1 MKNLP
6 DHLVED
12 GKPLVSVKKPHIL
25 FLFSDTGGGHRAAME
40 AIIEA
45 LHLEFGDAVTTEMV
59 DFLKDYA
66 PPPYN
71 RLPRFYPEMVKLP
84 ELWGMSYKIS
94 DGRPQARIVTSTF
107 WPIVRRAARRLVKEH
122 PADLLV
128 SVHPVANSFCLK
140 ALGKNRPP
148 FVTVVTDMVSTH
160 ALWFDQR
167 ADLILVPTR
176 MARDSALENHM
187 SPEKVRVAGQPIAER
202 YCRGR
207 CDKPSLRK
215 KFSWPVDKFTVLL
228 VGGGEGMGPIAE
240 TARAID
246 ESGLDLNLVI
256 VAGRNTKLKDY
267 LETLS
272 WENPTNI
279 YGFTQELPDFMRA
292 ADAIVTKAGPG
303 TIAEALAAGLPIIL
317 YAKLPGQEDG
327 NVTYV
332 ENRGVGVWAPEP
344 LKVVRTLTR
353 WVCRPAE
360 RAEVVK
366 NCRSAARP
374 DAARV
379 IARALGEKIGLLHSP
394 TLGTL

>member
-1 MKNLP
+1 MTNLP
-6 DHLVED
+6 DHFGKD
-12 GKPLVSVKKPHIL
+12 GQPPVSAKKPHIL

-45 LHLEFGDAVTTEMV
+45 LQLEFGHAVTTEMV

-94 DGRPQARIVTSTF
+94 DGRPQARLVTSTF

-128 SVHPVANSFCLK
+128 SVHPLATSFLLK

-160 ALWFDQR
+160 ALWFDKR
-167 ADLILVPTR
+167 ADLILVPTC
-176 MARDSALENHM
+176 MARESALENHM
-187 SPEKVRVAGQPIAER
+187 APKKVRVAGQPISER
-202 YCRGR
+202 HCQAD
-207 CDKPSLRK
+207 CDKPSMREKLG
-215 KFSWPVDKFTVLL
+215 WPVDKFTVLL
-228 VGGGEGMGPIAE
+228 VGGGDGMGPLAE

-246 ESGLDLNLVI
+246 ESGLDVNMVI
-256 VAGRNTKLKDY
+256 VAGRNTKLRDY

-272 WENPTNI
+272 WENPTYI
-279 YGFTQELPDFMRA
+279 YGFTHDMPDFLRA
-292 ADAIVTKAGPG
+292 SDAIVTKAGPG
-303 TIAEALAAGLPIIL
+303 TIAEALAASLPIIL

-332 ENRGVGVWAPEP
+332 ESRGVGVWAPDP

-360 RAEVVK
+360 RAQVAE

-379 IARALGEKIGLLHSP
+379 IARALGEKVGL
-394 TLGTL
+394 

>member
-1 MKNLP
+1 MTKR
-6 DHLVED
+6 
-12 GKPLVSVKKPHIL
+12 KPHIL
-25 FLFSDTGGGHRAAME
+25 FLFSDTGGGHRAAVDS
-40 AIIEA
+40 IIES
-45 LHLEFGDAVTTEMV
+45 LMLEYGDSVTTEMV

-71 RLPRFYPEMVKLP
+71 QLPRFYPEMVKAP
-84 ELWGMSYKIS
+84 ELWGAGFKIS
-94 DGRPQARIVTSTF
+94 DGRRQARIMTSTM

-128 SVHPVANSFCLK
+128 SVHPLANSFFLK
-140 ALGKNRPP
+140 ALGRSRPP

-176 MARDSALENHM
+176 MARERALLYDM
-187 SPEKVRVAGQPIAER
+187 SPNKVRVAGQPISER
-202 YCRGR
+202 HCAGM
-207 CDKPSLRK
+207 CDKTSLRENLG
-215 KFSWPVDKFTVLL
+215 WTVDKFTVLL
-228 VGGGEGMGPIAE
+228 VGGGDGMGPLAE
-240 TARAID
+240 TASAID

-256 VAGRNTKLKDY
+256 VTGRNTRLKDY

-272 WENPTNI
+272 WENPTYI
-279 YGFTQELPDFMRA
+279 YGFTRDMPDFMRA
-292 ADAIVTKAGPG
+292 SDAIVTKAGPG
-303 TIAEALAAGLPIIL
+303 TIAEALAASLPVIL

-332 ENRGVGVWAPEP
+332 EERGVGVWAPEP
-344 LKVVRTLTR
+344 LNVVRTLTR

-360 RAEVVK
+360 RAKVVE

-374 DAARV
+374 DASRI
-379 IARALGEKIGLLHSP
+379 IARALGEKVGLSKPVHSA
-394 TLGTL
+394 